1 MVIEAGAA
9 QQVGRDVTSS
19 VEGTAKITRALM
31 EALFK
36 PFGSNENENEEEPV
50 KKKSIEVKVGDETRY
65 KGVIG
70 EEPEINKLSPH
81 EVKLLESAL
90 KIPASSEQSNER
102 SQHQEEAV
110 KGAIGVK
117 IDDKQV
123 YRSARGTVAVNEIKP
138 QRPSVLAPQAV
149 ERTSEQPT
157 PQADRIADL
166 ISAPEK
172 IRQVN
177 QSRLDDA
184 TQRLSESQ
192 EPSAGEPSS
201 KIQEH
206 VLRLTQ
212 VGDLRFKAQD
222 YQGALEAF
230 DGASSFLHRDS
241 SNPGF
246 LSTYDETLDL
256 RRGEVHKASGNF
268 QEASK
273 SFDKAIQLGLRTGSQ
288 ELQAGGHL
296 GRSRVF
302 LEEGDMA
309 AARYHLDESMKLS
322 SGTSTDLGRD
332 IKREAFRD
340 SAKLNLM
347 QGQTQKALAD
357 LDEAVKVS
365 GPHDYQA
372 FVERG
377 RVLTSLGNT
386 QKAKSDFQT
395 ADQLKEQSIAY
406 QLGVNGT
413 VLKSMVEKAEKLESP
428 NQGQTQ
434 PNKQAE
440 KAERVQSVPVY
451 VILQNNIAGDLK
463 EGTFKKF
470 VSSIGKQVSAGLGA
484 TQQALKTGLSKLNQS
499 YAVSQ
504 DLKGEKQ
511 ATTIAKTATRLLD
524 IYRGK
529 GHNRSF
535 DMRKSGYQIAESG
548 NDLKITAKDGR
559 EVLSRSGNK
568 ITHNL
573 TSADV
578 KNFGTVSKHLE
589 QEAQSK
595 VSIGSR

>member
-19 VEGTAKITRALM
+19 VEGTAKITRALI

-36 PFGSNENENEEEPV
+36 PLGNNENDNEEGPDN
-50 KKKSIEVKVGDETRY
+50 KNGIEIKVGEDTRY

-90 KIPASSEQSNER
+90 NIPVNEQSNEG
-102 SQHQEEAV
+102 SQQQEEMV

-117 IDDKQV
+117 IGERQV
-123 YRSARGTVAVNEIKP
+123 YRYARGTVAVNEVKQ
-138 QRPSVLAPQAV
+138 QRQSVLVPQVV
-149 ERTSEQPT
+149 ERTSENST
-157 PQADRIADL
+157 PQADRIANL

-177 QSRLDDA
+177 ERRLEDA
-184 TQRLSESQ
+184 SQLLSESQ
-192 EPSAGEPSS
+192 EPSPGEPSS
-201 KIQEH
+201 KIREH

-230 DGASSFLHRDS
+230 DEASSFFHRDS
-241 SNPGF
+241 SNPDF
-246 LSTYDETLDL
+246 LADYDNTLDL
-256 RRGEVHKASGNF
+256 RRGEAHKALGNF

-273 SFDKAIQLGLRTGSQ
+273 SFDKAIQLGLRSGSQ

-302 LEEGDMA
+302 LKECDRA
-309 AARYHLDESMKLS
+309 AARYHLDESLKLS
-322 SGTSTDLGRD
+322 TGISTDLGRD
-332 IKREAFRD
+332 IKREALRD

-347 QGQTQKALAD
+347 QGQTQKALAE
-357 LDEAVKVS
+357 LDEAVKVC

-377 RVLTSLGNT
+377 RVHTSSGNT
-386 QKAKSDFQT
+386 QNAKADFQM
-395 ADQLKEQSIAY
+395 ADQLKVQSIAY

-413 VLKSMVEKAEKLESP
+413 VLKSMVERVEQVELP
-428 NQGQTQ
+428 NLGQSQ
-434 PNKQAE
+434 SNKQPE
-440 KAERVQSVPVY
+440 KAERVQSVPVF

-470 VSSIGKQVSAGLGA
+470 VSIIGKQVSAGLGT

-499 YAVSQ
+499 YAVNQ

-511 ATTIAKTATRLLD
+511 AATIAKTATKLLD
-524 IYRGK
+524 TYRGK
-529 GHNRSF
+529 GRDRYF

-573 TSADV
+573 TPPDIR
-578 KNFGTVSKHLE
+578 NFGTVSKHLE

-595 VSIGSR
+595 VSIGGR